1 MNTNIRYFII
11 DPIDDCVLATTR
23 DHRVAQALSAGFLDS
38 KLETLH
44 DNSVLHKTAVDWC
57 RDNYDKF
64 ETLNVRIGNPISLV
78 PAEQLSTAY
87 QDKKKLAIARRKMLS
102 ILYLIADT
110 TNYSL
115 FYDNFLNHESFSV
128 MSDALTDPDMLKEY
142 ASCVNLPVAEA
153 EKEIRLKVQ
162 SRKYSVIK
170 LQGHVDRLT
179 KEINSQTDIGKI
191 MAMYQEINFRITGI
205 VKA

>member
-1 MNTNIRYFII
+1 MNTSIRYFII

-44 DNSVLHKTAVDWC
+44 DGSVLHKNAVDWC
-57 RDNYDKF
+57 RENYDKF
-64 ETLNVRIGNPISLV
+64 ETQNVRLGSTPTFV
-78 PAEQLSTAY
+78 PADQLTAAY
-87 QDKKKLAIARRKMLS
+87 QDKKRLAIARRKMLGAM
-102 ILYLIADT
+102 YLIADS

-115 FYDNFLNHESFSV
+115 FYDNFFNHESYAI
-128 MSDALTDPDMLKEY
+128 MSDALEDANMLKEY

-170 LQGHVDRLT
+170 LQGHIDRLV
-179 KEINSQTDIGKI
+179 KEINSLDTVDEVMGL
-191 MAMYQEINFRITGI
+191 YQEISFRITGI
-205 VKA
+205 VRA